1 MSETLDQ
8 KYYDDLIFLGID
20 ELVFNTQF
28 FGQKAD
34 AMLDELAEEHG
45 TNVSDMQKFGIC
57 ERIRSFEEEYVE
69 SCKSRFLADVQAKK
83 FKTEDE
89 WIDYQDDLIISTVA
103 YAKAKAETLDWSV
116 VESEDDGETL
126 TPEDKVQIVESFSNY
141 TSWIDDESMGMSIVD
156 DVNYEVAEKHQIPG
170 SADIQSLFW
179 DDEPIASQANAAL
192 EQLRD
197 KYARRAQA
205 ALRDS
210 IETQAQYEDFAQDEQ
225 NEFAKD
231 WESRVEGFSWDEVQ
245 ENAINAL
252 LDDVAPEFPNTD
264 VNELRQKLIELYPD
278 CSAYDATSDEAVSKL
293 QDNMEG

>member
-1 MSETLDQ
+1 ME
-8 KYYDDLIFLGID
+8 G
-20 ELVFNTQF
+20 
-28 FGQKAD
+28 
-34 AMLDELAEEHG
+34 
-45 TNVSDMQKFGIC
+45 
-57 ERIRSFEEEYVE
+57 
-69 SCKSRFLADVQAKK
+69 
-83 FKTEDE
+83 
-89 WIDYQDDLIISTVA
+89 
-103 YAKAKAETLDWSV
+103 
-116 VESEDDGETL
+116 TL
-126 TPEDKVQIVESFSNY
+126 TPEEKVQIVESFSNY
-141 TSWIDDESMGMSIVD
+141 ESWIDDESMGMSIVD